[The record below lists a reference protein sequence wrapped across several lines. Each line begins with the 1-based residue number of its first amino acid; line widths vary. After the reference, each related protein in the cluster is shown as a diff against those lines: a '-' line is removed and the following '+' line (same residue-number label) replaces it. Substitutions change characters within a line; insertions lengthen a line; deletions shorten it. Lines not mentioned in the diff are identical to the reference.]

1 MPDPTTTNAETAPVA
16 LPPAATRLRSNLIQA
31 PAFFLATAL
40 FGSASLLASLVERD
54 GAWQHRIARAWAR
67 LGLRISGSS
76 LEIIGGEFLNQHRTA
91 VYVCNHLSYMDTP
104 AIFAAMP
111 FQFRILARSDLWKLP
126 FIGWHLHRSGQ
137 IPVTVEN
144 PRASIASL
152 NHGVKALKAGMPL
165 FAFPEGGRASDGHLA
180 PFMSGPSYMA
190 IRAGVP
196 IVPMALIGTYELLP
210 MHGRH
215 FRPQTIKLVV
225 GEPLATTGRSSRDAE
240 ALTGQVRETIHDL
253 YYRHST
259 LVPGGER
266 HD

>member
-1 MPDPTTTNAETAPVA
+1 MPDPTATNVDIASPAPLSLA
-16 LPPAATRLRSNLIQA
+16 MRLRSNLIQA

-40 FGSASLLASLVERD
+40 FGSASLAASLIEKD
-54 GAWQHRIARAWAR
+54 GAWQHRIARVWAKA
-67 LGLRISGSS
+67 GLMISGSS
-76 LEIIGGEFLNQHRTA
+76 LEIIGGDVLREHPTA

-111 FQFRILARSDLWKLP
+111 FQFRILARSDLWRLP
-126 FIGWHLHRSGQ
+126 FVGWHLHRSGQ

-152 NHGVKALKAGMPL
+152 NHGVRALKAGMPL
-165 FAFPEGGRASDGHLA
+165 FAFPEGGRAQDGHLA

-196 IVPMALIGTYELLP
+196 IVPMALVGTYELLP

-215 FRPQTIKLVV
+215 FRPQTIKLIV
-225 GEPLATTGRSSRDAE
+225 GKPLSTAGLSSRDAE
-240 ALTGQVRETIHDL
+240 ALTSGVREIIHDL
-253 YYRHST
+253 YYRHCSLAKT
-259 LVPGGER
+259 EW

>member
-1 MPDPTTTNAETAPVA
+1 MPDMPATHGDDSPLT
-16 LPPAATRLRSNLIQA
+16 LPPIGARLCSNLIQA

-40 FGSASLLASLVERD
+40 FGSASLAASLIEKN
-54 GAWQHRIARAWAR
+54 GAWQHRIARAWAKV
-67 LGLRISGSS
+67 GLRISGSS
-76 LEIIGGEFLNQHRTA
+76 LEIIGGDVLKQHPTA

-137 IPVTVEN
+137 IPVTVDN

-152 NHGVKALKAGMPL
+152 NRGVRALKAGMPL
-165 FAFPEGGRASDGHLA
+165 FAFPEGGRAEDGHLA

-196 IVPMALIGTYELLP
+196 IVPMALVGTYELLP

-215 FRPQTIKLVV
+215 FRPQTIKLIV
-225 GEPLATTGRSSRDAE
+225 GEPVPTAGRTSREAE
-240 ALTGQVRETIHDL
+240 ALTGRVREIIHAL
-253 YYRHST
+253 YYRYSAMPPSG
-259 LVPGGER
+259 VA
-266 HD
+266 